1 MIRRAHAGSA
11 GKVSLALVAA
21 LVLVLAFAVAVSAK
35 PAAPSGPPNL
45 PHFFYGNVTTD
56 LGTPLPGMLV
66 TAQAVTG
73 SWTGF
78 AETLTDSMS
87 RYGYTPNFYVP
98 AWDPDG
104 LPGNGAKNGDQIAF
118 FVNGQPALLYDVL
131 AGTTSTTYTFVSG
144 ESTKLNLIVNLQYK
158 ITATADP
165 NGSITPAGQVTVKY
179 GTSKTFTITPDP
191 GYLILDVLVDGVSNP
206 GAVAAGSYTFTNV
219 TKDHTIHA
227 TFVRAKYYI
236 AVNAGVG
243 CTITPPGPQVE
254 VLYKQSITF
263 NIAANTG
270 YDLVNVT
277 VDGASQGPILS
288 YTFANVQAD
297 HTIAA
302 FCALKPFVIT
312 PGWGAN
318 GSITPGTPQT
328 VLYGG
333 SVTFTMVPDT
343 GYTVDNVVVN
353 GVSQGPITTYTFT
366 NVTANGTIVATFKL
380 KPFVI
385 TPTAGAHGTITPGTP
400 QTVLYGGSATFT
412 IAADPGYSIVDV
424 LVDGVSVG
432 AIASYTFSNVTADHT
447 IAATFIQTFVITP
460 TAGAGGTITPG
471 MPQFVNSGGSATFTI
486 APNTGY
492 RIVDVLVDGVP
503 QGAITSYT
511 FSNVMANHTIAA
523 TFTPLTYT
531 IIPSAGAGGTIT
543 PGTTQTVNY
552 DGSATFTIAANTGYR
567 IVDVLVDGVSQG
579 AITSYTFS
587 NVMANHTIAATFTPL
602 TYTIIPSA
610 GAGGTITPGTPQTVN
625 YGGSAIFAI
634 APNPYYRIVDV
645 TVDGVSQGAIASYT
659 FTNVTADHIIVAT
672 FTKIRTFLPL
682 IFR

>member
-1 MIRRAHAGSA
+1 MFPRG
-11 GKVSLALVAA
+11 
-21 LVLVLAFAVAVSAK
+21 
-35 PAAPSGPPNL
+35 
-45 PHFFYGNVTTD
+45 
-56 LGTPLPGMLV
+56 
-66 TAQAVTG
+66 
-73 SWTGF
+73 
-78 AETLTDSMS
+78 
-87 RYGYTPNFYVP
+87 
-98 AWDPDG
+98 DPDG

-263 NIAANTG
+263 NIAASTG

-302 FCALKPFVIT
+302 TCALKPFVIT

-460 TAGAGGTITPG
+460 TAGAGGTITPATQ
-471 MPQFVNSGGSATFTI
+471 QFVNSGGSATFTI

-492 RIVDVLVDGVP
+492 
-503 QGAITSYT
+503 S
-511 FSNVMANHTIAA
+511 IA
-523 TFTPLTYT
+523 
-531 IIPSAGAGGTIT
+531 GCAGGR
-543 PGTTQTVNY
+543 GTARRDHELHLQQRDGEPHHRGHLRDPDLHDYADRGCGRHDHAGDTTTVNY
-552 DGSATFTIAANTGYR
+552 DGSATFTITPNTGYR
-567 IVDVLVDGVSQG
+567 IAGCAGGWGVATAVIAGSF
-579 AITSYTFS
+579 TFT